1 MRLCERIA
9 SLMKLFEKPAVA
21 ALALAGI
28 LALAAPVQ
36 AQIQIQIESEGL
48 RRVPIA
54 IAEFPGEEVGKLR
67 ISQVVVDDL
76 RRSGRF
82 RSELGSPDPS
92 YVIGGSPFHATA
104 LRHNLEYVL
113 AGRVDATGEKVK
125 ISFQLFDALT
135 GKDFSTYSISVQKGQ
150 ERLAAH
156 VISNWLSEQIL
167 GVEGAFTSKIAY
179 ILKTGPKDAAF
190 YELKVAD
197 YDGHNPQT
205 VVKSS
210 EPIISPEWSPDGDGL
225 YYVSFEQQRPIIY
238 EFDLMR
244 GEPRVVAAFSGNN
257 SAPAISPDGRWLA
270 AALSEEGSTN
280 IFLISVDGTRRRR
293 LRVSSAINTEPD
305 FSPDRRHIAFVSDE
319 LGAPHIYSRNLED
332 GTETR
337 LTYNSYNVSPA
348 YSPDGSFIAY
358 VRRDDKGFN
367 IHAIEAAN
375 PEGASIPL
383 TAIRR
388 ADSPSFSPDGSM
400 VLFKDEDY
408 ENRLFTVSVAGK
420 ILFALPSSE
429 QGEIINPIWGPLR
442 SSWY

>member
-1 MRLCERIA
+1 
-9 SLMKLFEKPAVA
+9 MKRFAKPALMLWA
-21 ALALAGI
+21 AAG
-28 LALAAPVQ
+28 ALAAPAA

-54 IAEFPGEEVGKLR
+54 IAEFPGEASGEQR
-67 ISQVVVDDL
+67 ISQVIVDDL

-82 RSELGSPDPS
+82 RSELGAPDPG
-92 YVIGGSPFHATA
+92 YAVGGSPLHSTA
-104 LRHNLEYVL
+104 LQHNLEYVL
-113 AGRVDATGEKVK
+113 AGRVSAAGERIK

-135 GKDFSTYSISVQKGQ
+135 GKNFEAYSISVQDGQ
-150 ERLAAH
+150 QRLAAH

-167 GVEGAFTSKIAY
+167 GIEGAFTSKIAY
-179 ILKTGPKDAAF
+179 VLKSGPKGDTT

-197 YDGHNPQT
+197 YDGHNPQAIVRST
-205 VVKSS
+205 
-210 EPIISPEWSPDGDGL
+210 EPIISPEWSPDGDAI

-238 EFDLMR
+238 EFNLLR

-257 SAPAISPDGRWLA
+257 SAPAVSPDGRWLA
-270 AALSEEGSTN
+270 AALSGEGTTN
-280 IFLISVDGTRRRR
+280 IFLISSDGTRRRR
-293 LRVSSAINTEPD
+293 LRQSSAINTEPD
-305 FSPDRRHIAFVSDE
+305 FSPDRIHIAFVSDE
-319 LGAPHIYSRNLED
+319 LGTPHIYSRNLED
-332 GTETR
+332 GSETR

-348 YSPDGSFIAY
+348 YSPDGGAIAY

-367 IHAIEAAN
+367 IHAMDALD
-375 PEGASIPL
+375 PQGRSIPL

-408 ENRLFTVSVAGK
+408 RNRLFTVSVSGK
-420 ILFALPSSE
+420 ILFALPRRE
-429 QGEIINPIWGPLR
+429 QGEIINPIWGPIR

>member
-1 MRLCERIA
+1 MN
-9 SLMKLFEKPAVA
+9 KPFAW
-21 ALALAGI
+21 LIMLAGLLV
-28 LALAAPVQ
+28 LASSGR

-54 IAEFPGEEVGKLR
+54 IAEFPGEGDGDLR
-67 ISQVVVDDL
+67 LSQVIVDDL

-92 YVIGGSPFHATA
+92 YAIGGTPFHSSA

-113 AGRVDATGEKVK
+113 VGRVDAGEDKIK

-135 GKDFSTYSISVQKGQ
+135 GKNFETYSISVEEGQ
-150 ERLAAH
+150 QRLAAH
-156 VISNWLSEQIL
+156 VVSNWLSEQIL
-167 GVEGAFTSKIAY
+167 GIEGAFTSKIAY
-179 ILKTGPKDAAF
+179 VLKSGPKSDAL

-205 VVKSS
+205 VVKST
-210 EPIISPEWSPDGDGL
+210 EPLISPEWSPDGNSL

-238 EFDLMR
+238 EFNLLR

-257 SAPAISPDGRWLA
+257 SAPAVSPDGRWLA
-270 AALSEEGSTN
+270 AALSEAGSTN
-280 IFLISVDGTRRRR
+280 IFLISMDGTRR
-293 LRVSSAINTEPD
+293 LRMRESSAINTEPD
-305 FSPDRRHIAFVSDE
+305 FAPDGRAIAYVSDE
-319 LGAPHIYSRNLED
+319 LGSPHIYIWNQDD
-332 GTETR
+332 GSETR

-348 YSPDGSFIAY
+348 YSPDGSVLAY
-358 VRRDDKGFN
+358 VRRDEKGFN
-367 IHAIEAAN
+367 IHAMETGG
-375 PEGASIPL
+375 EGRSIPL
-383 TAIRR
+383 TSIRR

-408 ENRLFTVSVAGK
+408 TNRLFTVSVAGK
-420 ILFALPSSE
+420 ILFALPRSE
-429 QGEIINPIWGPLR
+429 QGEIINPLWGPIR